1 MAKKEIKYSDAL
13 EELSEIVDKI
23 DNEEVDVDELSENVK
38 KALTLIKLCKTK
50 LQKTEEEVQQVLK
63 ELDEI

>member
-1 MAKKEIKYSDAL
+1 MAKKEIKYSDAV
-13 EELSEIVDKI
+13 EELSDIVDRI

-38 KALTLIKLCKTK
+38 KALILIKLCKAK

>member
-50 LQKTEEEVQQVLK
+50 LQKTEEEVQKVLK

>member
-13 EELSEIVDKI
+13 EELSDIVDRI

-38 KALTLIKLCKTK
+38 KALILIKLCKAK

>member
-1 MAKKEIKYSDAL
+1 MAKKEIKYSVAL

-50 LQKTEEEVQQVLK
+50 LQKTEEEVQKVLK